1 MLLRTIPRRLP
12 ALLLLFTAACG
23 AAPMAADA
31 PSPSYAP
38 SPPPGAYADGE
49 AMSAAPAAPG
59 MAMAAP
65 MAPPVQGI
73 PMRAAT
79 PNAGPTGGQAA
90 PNAAKTP
97 GDAASAAPESPSLMI
112 IYTASLAMWTPRDV
126 MVSSL
131 DQVIDMA
138 VGLGG
143 YLSSRSD
150 TTVEVRV
157 PSPRFREALAAIEKI
172 GEVTSRSVNA
182 QDVSEEFHDL
192 EVRLTN
198 LKATRKRLEEFLA
211 KSGTMADMLSVER
224 ELERVAAEIDRIEG
238 RLRFLKTRAAF
249 STITVT
255 VSPKPD
261 VVKQVAPPPPPAPPP
276 REIRL
281 PIDWLD
287 GVGLDRLL
295 ELQ

>member
-1 MLLRTIPRRLP
+1 MLLRSAVRPLS
-12 ALLLLFTAACG
+12 ALLLLCTAACG
-23 AAPMAADA
+23 ASAPMSAEA
-31 PSPSYAP
+31 PPPSYMP
-38 SPPPGAYADGE
+38 SQPGYADGE
-49 AMSAAPAAPG
+49 AMGASPAPAAPG

-65 MAPPVQGI
+65 RPAGAPMAPPAMAPQGAQ
-73 PMRAAT
+73 PAAS
-79 PNAGPTGGQAA
+79 G
-90 PNAAKTP
+90 AKT
-97 GDAASAAPESPSLMI
+97 AEAQSAAPETPSLMI
-112 IYTASLAMWTPRDV
+112 IYTASLGMWAAHDAV
-126 MVSSL
+126 VSSL
-131 DQVIDMA
+131 DRVIDMA
-138 VGLGG
+138 VGMGG
-143 YLSSRSD
+143 YLSTRSD

-157 PSPRFREALAAIEKI
+157 PSPKFREALAAIEKI

-211 KSGTMADMLSVER
+211 KSGTMQDMLAVER
-224 ELERVAAEIDRIEG
+224 ELERVAGEIDRIEG

-249 STITVT
+249 STITVSVT
-255 VSPKPD
+255 PKPE

-287 GVGLDRLL
+287 GVGLDQLL

>member
-1 MLLRTIPRRLP
+1 MLFRAIPRRLP

-23 AAPMAADA
+23 AAPMAAEAPPPSYSQSQPGYADA
-31 PSPSYAP
+31 EAMGASPS
-38 SPPPGAYADGE
+38 
-49 AMSAAPAAPG
+49 PAAPE

-65 MAPPVQGI
+65 MAPSAAGMA
-73 PMRAAT
+73 MRAST
-79 PNAGPTGGQAA
+79 PGSAGKQAA

-97 GDAASAAPESPSLMI
+97 GEAASAAPESPSLMI
-112 IYTASLAMWTPRDV
+112 VYTASLAMWTPREA

-211 KSGTMADMLSVER
+211 KSGTMQDMLSVER

-249 STITVT
+249 STITVSVT
-255 VSPKPD
+255 PKPD
-261 VVKQVAPPPPPAPPP
+261 VVKQVPPPTPPAPPP

-287 GVGLDRLL
+287 GVGLDHLL